1 MKLNINWKKSKL
13 LIFGG
18 ITLVLAG
25 YVFVNS
31 LNLSPFYLEGAT
43 FWCFAFTAYVLAG
56 VFFHYGELFT
66 IKTKAEQEGP
76 YRVVPQLKLPKW
88 AIWTVAV
95 PWAFLL
101 LMNIVMSPLLS
112 YPAYRDQLGT
122 PEVREFTGDVQV
134 MDMDQLPVVD
144 KDLAAKLADKK
155 LGERPSLGSQV
166 YLGEPTIQ
174 QVNAKLVWAVPLQH
188 SGFFKWLTNMEGTP
202 GYIVVS
208 ATNPN
213 DVEYVD
219 QHLIKYQPNSYLLH
233 DLARYTRFSSALFQG
248 ITDYSFELD
257 DNGQPHWVVST
268 YKNRRGFALP
278 EATGAIIV
286 NASTGQHTQ
295 YSIAEL
301 PEWVDRIQPEDFI
314 MAQINNQGEYVHGI
328 FNFSNKDKFQ
338 SSEGEMVIYNNGRC
352 YLFTGLTSVGRDES
366 AIGFMMVDM
375 VTKQP
380 IRYQIS
386 GATEWSA
393 QKSAEGK
400 VQNLRYEASFPLILN
415 VDGVPTYFM
424 TLKDAEGLIKQYAF
438 VSVENYSIVGTGETV
453 TAASAEY
460 SQNLRASGTN
470 VSVDQQSLQTKSG
483 QVDRIAWEFD
493 WTETVY
499 RLTLQGDGSTIYQ
512 ISASTSD
519 QLVLTQPGDRVEL
532 RFVPVAEGTQICAEF
547 SNLSMR

>member
-174 QVNAKLVWAVPLQH
+174 QVNGKLVWAVPLQH

-219 QHLIKYQPNSYLLH
+219 QHLIKYQPNS
-233 DLARYTRFSSALFQG
+233 
-248 ITDYSFELD
+248 
-257 DNGQPHWVVST
+257 ST
-268 YKNRRGFALP
+268 TLPATPASPRLCSRASPTIPSNWTTTASPIGWFPPIKTAGALP
-278 EATGAIIV
+278 CPRPPVPSSSMLPPAGIP
-286 NASTGQHTQ
+286 ST
-295 YSIAEL
+295 AL
-301 PEWVDRIQPEDFI
+301 P
-314 MAQINNQGEYVHGI
+314 
-328 FNFSNKDKFQ
+328 S
-338 SSEGEMVIYNNGRC
+338 C
-352 YLFTGLTSVGRDES
+352 
-366 AIGFMMVDM
+366 
-375 VTKQP
+375 
-380 IRYQIS
+380 
-386 GATEWSA
+386 
-393 QKSAEGK
+393 
-400 VQNLRYEASFPLILN
+400 LN
-415 VDGVPTYFM
+415 
-424 TLKDAEGLIKQYAF
+424 
-438 VSVENYSIVGTGETV
+438 
-453 TAASAEY
+453 
-460 SQNLRASGTN
+460 
-470 VSVDQQSLQTKSG
+470 
-483 QVDRIAWEFD
+483 
-493 WTETVY
+493 
-499 RLTLQGDGSTIYQ
+499 GST
-512 ISASTSD
+512 ASSPKI
-519 QLVLTQPGDRVEL
+519 L
-532 RFVPVAEGTQICAEF
+532 
-547 SNLSMR
+547 